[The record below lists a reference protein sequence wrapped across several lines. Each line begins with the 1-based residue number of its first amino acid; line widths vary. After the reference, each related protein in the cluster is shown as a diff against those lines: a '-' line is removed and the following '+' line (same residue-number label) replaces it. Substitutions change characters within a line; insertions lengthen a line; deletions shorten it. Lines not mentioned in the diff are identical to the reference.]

1 MVRIEPGEFLMGST
15 KAQID
20 KLVKQFPDAKGE
32 WLDAEQPQHPVKIT
46 RPFYLA
52 AHQSRWDSSAG
63 SSRAAAT
70 RPRPRKLVIRL
81 ELEEPGVRPG

>member
-1 MVRIEPGEFLMGST
+1 MTMVRIEPGEFLMGST

-32 WLDAEQPQHPVKIT
+32 WFDAEQPQHPVKIT

-52 AHQSRWDSSAG
+52 AHQVTVGQFRRFVESSGYKTEAEKG
-63 SSRAAAT
+63 AR
-70 RPRPRKLVIRL
+70 
-81 ELEEPGVRPG
+81 